1 MKAREI
7 ILYFTSLLDVMMI
20 ILFFFIFFS
29 KIDVDSAT
37 ERANQA
43 ELKANQAETSYN
55 AMLEETERIKLENQ
69 QEQEEWREKA
79 TEEWE
84 RIVRADENAAKN
96 QEALSA
102 YNEGKGI
109 SFNLHDVEKGDIWT
123 LSVLSGSKKLGEISS
138 DESRYLKEKLKK
150 MIKKAGYSEDDVII
164 GTLTYNGDEYG
175 TEKAVPV
182 VENAII
188 SIQRDYKNLYFTAI
202 NTTK

>member
-7 ILYFTSLLDVMMI
+7 ILDFTSLLDVMMI
-20 ILFFFIFFS
+20 ILFFFILFS
-29 KIDVDSAT
+29 KVDVDTAT

-43 ELKANQAETSYN
+43 ESSYN
-55 AMLEETERIKLENQ
+55 TMLEETERIKLENQ

-84 RIVRADENAAKN
+84 RLVRADENAAKN

-102 YNEGKGI
+102 YNEGRGI
-109 SFNLHDVEKGDIWT
+109 SFNLHDVEKGDVWT

-138 DESRYLKEKLKK
+138 EQSRDLKDKLKE
-150 MIKKAGYSEDDVII
+150 MIKKAGYSEEDVII
-164 GTLTYNGDEYG
+164 GTLTYNGDEFG

-188 SIQRDYKNLYFTAI
+188 SIQREYNDLYFTTI